1 MGNLADCQSLSL
13 WERWHRV
20 SDDGEGKAAAVAAG
34 PQFSR
39 CSRWGE
45 GKPASE
51 NSAPLFPT
59 AYDKAVSP
67 ISRFLTG
74 CICYTLPKGGGAY
87 PHGDL
92 SRRAA
97 FGKFRYHS
105 VVFVGGR
112 AAERRH
118 SKRMAGHGRGGAGGG
133 GLPHPAGPDG
143 SMAAGAGVP
152 DSHRGSHRPRCL
164 RLAGGAVLSAAGG
177 MVHGSPPRAD
187 GGGAPARRPQQQF
200 QRLSAPFAGA
210 AAPLRR
216 GRVSGRAGRAA
227 AAGEARRADS
237 PRYPARGRGRAAA
250 PGLLRHR
257 LLGAGAAF
265 GPGRGAGAVCRR
277 PKCPAAPA
285 GGLLI
290 RLLFRRYR
298 PASAGACAAVRPLH
312 HRRGPLHPARRPR
325 RPRVSPARPLYA
337 AFCDLPPPPGGWEM
351 LAGEEALLD

>member
-118 SKRMAGHGRGGAGGG
+118 RKRMAGHGRGGAGGG

-200 QRLSAPFAGA
+200 QCLSAPFAGA
-210 AAPLRR
+210 AASLRR

-227 AAGEARRADS
+227 AAGAACRAFCDTGFS
-237 PRYPARGRGRAAA
+237 VQEPLSGRAVVLVRYAA
-250 PGLLRHR
+250 AQSALPPP
-257 LLGAGAAF
+257 LGAYLSAYFSGGTAPPPPELALRF
-265 GPGRGAGAVCRR
+265 VPCTTVAGHCILPAV
-277 PKCPAAPA
+277 PAA
-285 GGLLI
+285 L
-290 RLLFRRYR
+290 
-298 PASAGACAAVRPLH
+298 ASA
-312 HRRGPLHPARRPR
+312 
-325 RPRVSPARPLYA
+325 PARPLYA

-351 LAGEEALLD
+351 LAGEEVMCSI